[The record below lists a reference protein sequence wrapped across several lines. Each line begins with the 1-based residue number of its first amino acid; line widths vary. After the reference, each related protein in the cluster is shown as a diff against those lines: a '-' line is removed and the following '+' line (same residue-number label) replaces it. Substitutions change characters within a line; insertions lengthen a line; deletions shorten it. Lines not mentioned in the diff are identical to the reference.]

1 MKASDIMTRTVRTAT
16 AETPVRDIA
25 RMMVRHQISAVPIIE
40 RGRRVVGIISEGD
53 LVRRAETGTERKR
66 STWLDLFVDP
76 GSKARAFVK
85 SHARRAKDVMTRPVV
100 SVTAST
106 PLGDIADLLEKR
118 RIKRVPVVRSGQL
131 IGIVSRH
138 DLVRSLAQDG
148 ESETTKPRR
157 GTVSDRMI
165 RTALDRQ
172 LKRQRWPDI
181 AHVNVTVEK
190 GVVEFWGAVPDE
202 SRRNALRVMA
212 ENVDG
217 VRSVRNE
224 RLIVLPAGAY
234 AS

>member
-1 MKASDIMTRTVRTAT
+1 
-16 AETPVRDIA
+16 
-25 RMMVRHQISAVPIIE
+25 MVRHQISAVPIVAHGKRI
-40 RGRRVVGIISEGD
+40 VGIISEGD
-53 LVRRAETGTERKR
+53 LVRRAETGTERKH

-118 RIKRVPVVRSGQL
+118 RIKRVPVVRGGEL

-138 DLVRSLAQDG
+138 DLVRSLAQEDEG
-148 ESETTKPRR
+148 GATKARR

-165 RTALDRQ
+165 RTTLDRQ
-172 LKRQRWPDI
+172 LKRQRWSDI
-181 AHVNVTVEK
+181 AYVNVTVEK

-202 SRRNALRVMA
+202 GRRNALRVMA

-217 VRSVRNE
+217 VRSVRDE
-224 RLIVLPAGAY
+224 RLVVLPAGAY
-234 AS
+234 SS